1 MSKAS
6 VLLAERLQFDGD
18 APELRPPGSPL
29 PRGSFPAVPVR
40 TRSLCPRVQTAQLLW
55 ARQEIQDA
63 LDLLPD
69 QKGEVPGYS
78 AGAEPP
84 LMALPEGVLWADQA
98 KSQRDVT
105 LALYS
110 TQGVR
115 SSRQALEDHLRGLF
129 PDLFFDL
136 VSDNDL
142 RARRRKLY
150 PWMETPSGLFA
161 PAVVALEIFR
171 RTIQEE
177 PNVFQAE
184 VRSIV
189 SFPDRIF
196 GWELRLA

>member
-1 MSKAS
+1 
-6 VLLAERLQFDGD
+6 
-18 APELRPPGSPL
+18 
-29 PRGSFPAVPVR
+29 
-40 TRSLCPRVQTAQLLW
+40 
-55 ARQEIQDA
+55 
-63 LDLLPD
+63 
-69 QKGEVPGYS
+69 
-78 AGAEPP
+78 
-84 LMALPEGVLWADQA
+84 MALPEGVLWADQA